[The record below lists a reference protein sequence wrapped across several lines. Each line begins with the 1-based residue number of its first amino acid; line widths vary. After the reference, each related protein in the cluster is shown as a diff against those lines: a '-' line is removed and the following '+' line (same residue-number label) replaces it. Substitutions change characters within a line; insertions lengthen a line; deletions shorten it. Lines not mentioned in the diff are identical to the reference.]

1 MWRRIN
7 ELPLGMRLYT
17 LFWTLFVPAGVIL
30 VLAGAVVPGLVL
42 LLLFVVDQAVF
53 TPLIV
58 ARIQKQARA
67 KPPDSN

>member
-1 MWRRIN
+1 MWRWIN
-7 ELPLGMRLYT
+7 EQPLGLRLYF

-42 LLLFVVDQAVF
+42 LVIFVFDQAVF

-58 ARIQKQARA
+58 ARSQKQARA
-67 KPPDSN
+67 KGRSG

>member
-17 LFWTLFVPAGVIL
+17 FFWTLFVPVGVIL

-42 LLLFVVDQAVF
+42 LVLFVFDQAVF
-53 TPLIV
+53 TTLIV
-58 ARIQKQARA
+58 ARSQKQDRA
-67 KPPDSN
+67 KKRRSG

>member
-7 ELPLGMRLYT
+7 QLPLGLRLYS
-17 LFWTLFVPAGVIL
+17 LFWTLFLPAGVIL

-42 LLLFVVDQAVF
+42 LVLFVVDQAVF

-58 ARIQKQARA
+58 ARSQKQDRA
-67 KPPDSN
+67 KRRSG

>member
-17 LFWTLFVPAGVIL
+17 VFWTLLVPVGVIL

-42 LLLFVVDQAVF
+42 LALFVVDHAVF

-58 ARIQKQARA
+58 ARSQKQARA
-67 KPPDSN
+67 KRRSG